1 MNGIVS
7 GKSEK
12 QVGTMVFKIKQERT
26 ALYSDFVTIRDVEKT
41 DWVRLVRKSPQTV
54 TYSIVDGI
62 IPVSVIWPKSTT
74 SEATRIYPVY
84 NDLTYVILL
93 FWENNILGVS
103 TLYSS
108 SEVEDVY
115 ASIQVGTLETL

>member
-1 MNGIVS
+1 ML
-7 GKSEK
+7 K
-12 QVGTMVFKIKQERT
+12 
-26 ALYSDFVTIRDVEKT
+26 KT